1 MAPSIAGSNLVYH
14 LDLAATDLFGTAS
27 SFLFQTSPNLL
38 NFAVSAINP
47 TSLTFTLL
55 LARKPATGEAAY
67 MSMAYDVRRI
77 TYDVFTFARTPLKQI
92 TTTPID
98 KGLGPL
104 VPIIGFTEYNV
115 NEF

>member
-1 MAPSIAGSNLVYH
+1 MLVTTLISSFSRTYIPDPDSQGTGKSGLAVAPSIARSNLIYH

-67 MSMAYDVRRI
+67 MSMAYDVRDVGS
-77 TYDVFTFARTPLKQI
+77 DVF
-92 TTTPID
+92 
-98 KGLGPL
+98 
-104 VPIIGFTEYNV
+104 
-115 NEF
+115 

>member
-1 MAPSIAGSNLVYH
+1 MLVTTLISSFSRTYIPDPVSQGTGKSGLAVAPSIAGSNLVYH

-67 MSMAYDVRRI
+67 MSMAYDVRQI
-77 TYDVFTFARTPLKQI
+77 DWDVF
-92 TTTPID
+92 
-98 KGLGPL
+98 
-104 VPIIGFTEYNV
+104 
-115 NEF
+115 